1 MFELIVAVLWWP
13 MLIAGVILLALVG
26 YMLIETL
33 MDRVWGKQPKGQ
45 KWSRK

>member
-1 MFELIVAVLWWP
+1 MFELIVAIAWWP
-13 MLIAGVILLALVG
+13 MLIAGVVLLALIGHMV
-26 YMLIETL
+26 LEAL

>member
-1 MFELIVAVLWWP
+1 MIELIVAVLWWP
-13 MLIAGVILLALVG
+13 MILAGVVLLALVG

>member
-13 MLIAGVILLALVG
+13 MLIAGCVLLALVG
-26 YMLIETL
+26 YMLIEAL
-33 MDRVWGKQPKGQ
+33 LDWVWGKQTKGQ

>member
-1 MFELIVAVLWWP
+1 MFELIVAIAWWP
-13 MLIAGVILLALVG
+13 MLIAGVILLALIGHMV
-26 YMLIETL
+26 LEAL

>member
-45 KWSRK
+45 KW

>member
-13 MLIAGVILLALVG
+13 MLIAGVILLALVV